1 MRYNAGEIITAM
13 ITPFKED
20 LSVDYVALEKLVNHL
35 IDNGTD
41 AILVAGTTGETP
53 TLSHE
58 EEREIFLFHLNIQCH
73 SIFPIS
79 AITQIFR
86 FGIQKIFCILR

>member
-35 IDNGTD
+35 IENGTD

-58 EEREIFLFHLNIQCH
+58 EEREIFLFVKKVVNG
-73 SIFPIS
+73 
-79 AITQIFR
+79 R
-86 FGIQKIFCILR
+86 VKIVLGAGSNSTETAV

>member
-1 MRYNAGEIITAM
+1 MRFNAGEVITAM

-35 IDNGTD
+35 IENGSD

-53 TLSHE
+53 TLSHDE
-58 EEREIFLFHLNIQCH
+58 ETEIFEFVKKAHNVLLFFLL
-73 SIFPIS
+73 F
-79 AITQIFR
+79 
-86 FGIQKIFCILR
+86 